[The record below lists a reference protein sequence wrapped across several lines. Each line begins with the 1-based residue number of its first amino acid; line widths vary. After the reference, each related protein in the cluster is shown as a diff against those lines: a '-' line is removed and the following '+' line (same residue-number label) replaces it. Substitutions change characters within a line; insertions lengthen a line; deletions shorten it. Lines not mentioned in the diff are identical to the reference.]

1 MKTIIDLDNYANT
14 LRTKAMR
21 DSPLNR
27 LALTRVFR
35 ETDDTLDIIAAYCN
49 KSIAEKCGNELG
61 VSIKC
66 HCKNLSIGLQTKYY

>member
-1 MKTIIDLDNYANT
+1 MKTIMDLDNYASC

-49 KSIAEKCGNELG
+49 KSIAEKCENEPG
-61 VSIKC
+61 VSIRY
-66 HCKNLSIGLQTKYY
+66 HCKNLSMGLQTKYY